1 MAYLRLCD
9 ASVDFPVY
17 FGASRSLKKELL
29 SAKYFRQRNIVRG
42 RDDRATVKALDRI
55 NLQIE
60 QGERIGLLGENGA
73 GKTTLLGVLG
83 GIYEPT
89 EGTFESSG
97 SVSSLLGVNVGLDT
111 DATGIE
117 NIILR
122 GMYMG
127 IPPSSMRTR
136 VDDIAGFTELGP
148 YLEMPVK
155 TYSAGMMV
163 RLSFAI
169 ATCVEPE
176 ILLIDEWL
184 GAVDEAFL
192 KKAEKR
198 MQDFIEKSSIVVIA
212 SHSTALLKKWC
223 NRGVL
228 LRQGQIV
235 RSGEIGAVADDY
247 LKGESLSA

>member
-1 MAYLRLCD
+1 
-9 ASVDFPVY
+9 
-17 FGASRSLKKELL
+17 
-29 SAKYFRQRNIVRG
+29 
-42 RDDRATVKALDRI
+42 
-55 NLQIE
+55 
-60 QGERIGLLGENGA
+60 
-73 GKTTLLGVLG
+73 
-83 GIYEPT
+83 
-89 EGTFESSG
+89 
-97 SVSSLLGVNVGLDT
+97 
-111 DATGIE
+111 
-117 NIILR
+117 
-122 GMYMG
+122 
-127 IPPSSMRTR
+127 
-136 VDDIAGFTELGP
+136 
-148 YLEMPVK
+148 
-155 TYSAGMMV
+155 
-163 RLSFAI
+163 
-169 ATCVEPE
+169 VEPE